1 MPLIVNTLFNEFCV
15 VFMRYKG
22 KITDW
27 KNEKCFGF
35 ICPDEGGKAVFVH
48 ISSFAD
54 RQAPPMVNQPV
65 SYELKAD
72 EKGRMQAIK
81 VMYSTGHGAPK
92 SSPRRTMFL
101 LMLPAFFVVFLVL
114 MVLMNKLPFLVLA
127 VYLATSLAAFFAYWI
142 DKSAA
147 VKGRWRT
154 RESTL
159 HVFGLMGGWPGA
171 LMAQQILRH
180 KSKKQSFQM
189 VFWIT
194 VAVNCGFLVWF
205 FSDSGS
211 SVLRSILY
219 VASRGFI

>member
-1 MPLIVNTLFNEFCV
+1 
-15 VFMRYKG
+15 MRYKG
-22 KITDW
+22 KISDW
-27 KNEKCFGF
+27 KNEKGFGF

-54 RQAPPMVNQPV
+54 RQAQPMVNQPV

-72 EKGRMQAIK
+72 EKGRMQAIN
-81 VMYSTGHGAPK
+81 VVYSTGHSVPR
-92 SSPRRTMFL
+92 SPSRRTMFL
-101 LMLPAFFVVFLVL
+101 LIVPALFVVFIVL
-114 MVLMNKLPFLVLA
+114 MVLINKLPFLILA

-154 RESTL
+154 PENTL
-159 HVFGLMGGWPGA
+159 HVFGLIGGWPGA
-171 LMAQQILRH
+171 LIAQQILRH

-194 VAVNCGFLVWF
+194 VTVNCGFVFWF

-211 SVLRSILY
+211 SVLRSILHA
-219 VASRGFI
+219 ASKGLI

>member
-1 MPLIVNTLFNEFCV
+1 MSLIINTLFDEFCV

-27 KNEKCFGF
+27 NNEKGFGF
-35 ICPDEGGKAVFVH
+35 ISPEYGGKNVFVH

-54 RQAPPMVNQPV
+54 RQARPMGNEAV

-72 EKGRMQAIK
+72 AKGRMQAIK
-81 VMYSTGHGAPK
+81 VVCSTGHVA
-92 SSPRRTMFL
+92 RTSLPMRTVFSL
-101 LMLPAFFVVFLVL
+101 LLSAFFIVFLAL
-114 MVLMNKLPFLVLA
+114 MVLMNKLPFLILA
-127 VYLATSLAAFFAYWI
+127 VYLATSLAAFFAYWL

-154 RESTL
+154 PESTL
-159 HVFGLMGGWPGA
+159 HAFGLMGGWPGA

-194 VAVNCGFLVWF
+194 VAVNCGFLVWS

-211 SVLRSILY
+211 GALRSILHA
-219 VASRGFI
+219 VSKGLI

>member
-1 MPLIVNTLFNEFCV
+1 MQ
-15 VFMRYKG
+15 YKG
-22 KITDW
+22 KIADW
-27 KNEKCFGF
+27 NNEKGFGF
-35 ICPDEGGKAVFVH
+35 INPDEGGKNVFVH

-54 RQAPPMVNQPV
+54 RQARPMANQAV

-72 EKGRMQAIK
+72 EKGRIQAIK
-81 VMYSTGHGAPK
+81 VVCSTGRFA
-92 SSPRRTMFL
+92 RTA
-101 LMLPAFFVVFLVL
+101 LPMYAVFPLIFSVFFIVFLAL
-114 MVLMNKLPFLVLA
+114 MVLTDKLPFLILA
-127 VYLATSLAAFFAYWI
+127 AYLAMSLAAFFAYWI

-154 RESTL
+154 PENTL
-159 HVFGLMGGWPGA
+159 HIFGLIGGWPGA

-194 VAVNCGFLVWF
+194 VTVNCGFLFWF

-211 SVLRSILY
+211 GVLRSILHA
-219 VASRGFI
+219 ASKGLGLI